1 MRNKFL
7 SVGLMVLSMSSA
19 GVYAEVLTK
28 DAIPAPVLDQFY
40 KKHPNA
46 LDLVAEKKTHFKQ
59 ELIQISYKE
68 EKDKDTFIALYRT
81 NGRIFVSADDVTT
94 ANLMPAVAHDNL
106 KATFNTFSIKKAI
119 LVVNPNGVGEDYDL
133 TIDASGVAWNVVVD
147 YKGNIIHK
155 ERI

>member
-7 SVGLMVLSMSSA
+7 SLGLMVLSISA
-19 GVYAEVLTK
+19 VSVNAEVLTK
-28 DAIPAPVLDQFY
+28 DAIPAPVLEQFY

-46 LDLVAEKKTHFKQ
+46 LDIVAEKKTHFKQ
-59 ELIQISYKE
+59 HLIQISYKE
-68 EKDKDTFIALYRT
+68 EKDKETFIALYKT
-81 NGRIFVSADDVTT
+81 NGGIFVSADDVTT

-106 KATFNTFSIKKAI
+106 KAAFNAFTIKKAI

-133 TIDASGVAWNVVVD
+133 LIDASGVQWNVNVD
-147 YKGNIIHK
+147 YKGNIVQK